1 MVSSLKIFHVGPAP
15 LISALFDALGIGK
28 ILDSVL
34 TWDEAQCKLPPSIR
48 IKALVINILAGRTPL
63 YNVERFFKFQDTD
76 NLLGQDVTHEDLND
90 DCLARALDMLAEA
103 NPKKVASTIMLNA
116 LTIEDIPLTR
126 IHADTTSI
134 SVYGEYQH
142 DEGEEDISPS
152 IRLLRGHS
160 KDHRPDLLQLKVGL
174 GVTQDGIP
182 VIGEPL
188 SGNVDDKIWNNDF
201 IKTMATHLDKVDLH
215 KVIYVADSSVVTKDN
230 LDEIAKQGLLM
241 ISRLPATFALE
252 GELKEMAWEKN
263 EWIEV
268 GKLSSAKDG
277 AAYRKAA
284 SYKVQAFTREL
295 YGRLYNFVVVY
306 STALDKRKVKAL
318 DRRIEK
324 LHEDL
329 TAAAKEIQAKEFAC
343 RPDASAAAGEFLA
356 GNANE
361 FYPVSAEVIE
371 ESRPKKRAKRGRPKK
386 GEALE
391 VETVYRVRPVI
402 GALSESAVKR
412 ARERNNCFVLI
423 TNDLLMEPPGVLR
436 EYKDQ
441 SGVETSFKFLKD
453 PTYLDA
459 IYLKK
464 ESRIEALAYVLLLAL
479 LIHRILQRRV
489 RKALETEGSHM
500 VVAGGVKTTAPTGN
514 RVLELLAPYH
524 VACVQEEGREYRVIQ
539 EIPNEE
545 PLERILRLA
554 GFTPE
559 IYVVVRPS
567 PYQRE

>member
-1 MVSSLKIFHVGPAP
+1 MGSSLKIFHAGPAP
-15 LISALFDALGIGK
+15 LISALFDTLGIGK

-34 TWDEAQCKLPPSIR
+34 PWDEAQCKLPPSIR

-63 YNVERFFKFQDTD
+63 YNVERFFKFQDTE
-76 NLLGQDVTHEDLND
+76 NLLGKGVTHEDLND

-103 NPKKVASTIMLNA
+103 NPKKVTSTIMLNA
-116 LTIEDIPLTR
+116 LAIEDIMLTR

-134 SVYGEYQH
+134 SVYGEYRH
-142 DEGEEDISPS
+142 DEEEEDSSPF

-160 KDHRPDLLQLKVGL
+160 KDHRPDLLQLKMGL

-188 SGNVDDKIWNNDF
+188 SGNVDDKIWNNNF
-201 IKTMATHLDKVDLH
+201 IKTMAAHLDKVDLH
-215 KVIYVADSSVVTKDN
+215 KVVYVADSSVVTKNN

-241 ISRLPATFALE
+241 ISRFPATFSLE
-252 GELKEMAWEKN
+252 SELKELAWEKN

-268 GKLSSAKDG
+268 GKLSSAREG

-295 YGRLYNFVVVY
+295 YGRLYNFVVVH

-318 DRRIEK
+318 DRRIEN
-324 LHEDL
+324 LHKDL
-329 TAAAKEIQAKEFAC
+329 TTAAKEMQAKEFAC
-343 RPDASAAAGEFLA
+343 KPDANAAAREFLA
-356 GNANE
+356 KHANE
-361 FYPVSAEVIE
+361 FYPMSAEVIE
-371 ESRPKKRAKRGRPKK
+371 ETRPKKRDRKGRPRK
-386 GEALE
+386 GEVVEL
-391 VETVYRVRPVI
+391 ETVYRNRPVI
-402 GALSESAVKR
+402 GALSELAVKR

-423 TNDLLMEPPGVLR
+423 TNALLMEPPDVLR
-436 EYKDQ
+436 EYKEQ
-441 SGVETSFKFLKD
+441 IGVETSFKFLKD

-479 LIHRILQRRV
+479 LLHRILQRRV
-489 RKALETEGSHM
+489 RKALEAEGSHI

-514 RVLELLAPYH
+514 RILELLAPYQ
-524 VACVQEEGREYRVIQ
+524 VLYAKEGDREYRVIQ

-545 PLERILRLA
+545 PLERILKLT
-554 GFTPE
+554 GFRSD

>member
-1 MVSSLKIFHVGPAP
+1 MAPSLKIFHAGPAP

-28 ILDSVL
+28 TLDSVL
-34 TWDEAQCKLPPSIR
+34 AWDQTQCKLPPSIR
-48 IKALVINILAGRTPL
+48 IKALVINILAGKTPL
-63 YNVERFFKFQDTD
+63 YNVERFFKFQDTE
-76 NLLGQDVTHEDLND
+76 NLLGQGVTCEDLND
-90 DCLARALDMLAEA
+90 DCLARALDMLVEA
-103 NPKKVASTIMLNA
+103 NPKKVTSTIMLTA
-116 LTIEDIPLTR
+116 LAIEDIVLNR

-142 DEGEEDISPS
+142 DEEEEDSSPF

-188 SGNVDDKIWNNDF
+188 SGNVDDKRWNNDF
-201 IKTMATHLDKVDLH
+201 IKTMAAHLDRIDLT

-241 ISRLPATFALE
+241 ISRFPATFTLE
-252 GELKEMAWEKN
+252 GELKELAWEKN
-263 EWIEV
+263 EWVEV
-268 GKLSSAKDG
+268 GKLCSARDG

-318 DRRIEK
+318 DRRIEE
-324 LHEDL
+324 LHKDL
-329 TAAAKEIQAKEFAC
+329 TTAAKEVQAKEFAC
-343 RPDASAAAGEFLA
+343 KPDASVALEEFLA
-356 GNANE
+356 KHAND
-361 FYPVSAEVIE
+361 FYPMSAEVIE
-371 ESRPKKRAKRGRPKK
+371 ETRPKKRAKKGRPKK
-386 GEALE
+386 DE
-391 VETVYRVRPVI
+391 VVELETVYRIRPVM
-402 GALSESAVKR
+402 GALSESAVKG

-423 TNDLLMEPPGVLR
+423 TNDLLMEPADVLR
-436 EYKDQ
+436 EYKEQ
-441 SGVETSFKFLKD
+441 IGVETSFKFLKD

-464 ESRIEALAYVLLLAL
+464 ESRIEALAYVLLMAL

-489 RKALETEGSHM
+489 RKALETEGSHI

-514 RVLELLAPYH
+514 RILELLAPYQ
-524 VACVQEEGREYRVIQ
+524 VLCAKEGDREYRVIQ

-554 GFTPE
+554 GFTQD

>member
-1 MVSSLKIFHVGPAP
+1 MVSSLKVFHAGPAP

-34 TWDEAQCKLPPSIR
+34 PWDQTQCKLPPSIR

-63 YNVERFFKFQDTD
+63 YNVERFFKFQDTE
-76 NLLGQDVTHEDLND
+76 NLLGQGVTHEDLND

-103 NPKKVASTIMLNA
+103 NPKKVTSTIMLNA
-116 LTIEDIPLTR
+116 LTIEDIPLTQ

-134 SVYGEYQH
+134 SVYGEYRH
-142 DEGEEDISPS
+142 DEGDDPS

-188 SGNVDDKIWNNDF
+188 SGNVDDKTWNNDF
-201 IKTMATHLDKVDLH
+201 IKTMAAHLDKVDLH
-215 KVIYVADSSVVTKDN
+215 KVLYVADSSVVTKDN
-230 LDEIAKQGLLM
+230 LDEIARQGLLM

-252 GELKEMAWEKN
+252 VELKEMAWEKN
-263 EWIEV
+263 EWVEV
-268 GKLSSAKDG
+268 GKLCSARDG

-284 SYKVQAFTREL
+284 SYKVQAFRREL
-295 YGRLYNFVVVY
+295 YGRLYNFVVVH

-318 DRRIEK
+318 DRRIEELYK
-324 LHEDL
+324 ELSI
-329 TAAAKEIQAKEFAC
+329 AAKEIQAKEFAC

-356 GNANE
+356 GNAND

-371 ESRPKKRAKRGRPKK
+371 EIRPKKRAKKGRPKK
-386 GEALE
+386 DEVMELE
-391 VETVYRVRPVI
+391 RVYRIRPVI
-402 GALSESAVKR
+402 GALSESAVER
-412 ARERNNCFVLI
+412 ARERNNCFVLM
-423 TNDLLMEPPGVLR
+423 TNALPMDPWDVLR
-436 EYKDQ
+436 EYKEQ
-441 SGVETSFKFLKD
+441 TGVETSFRFLKD

-489 RKALETEGSHM
+489 RKALESECSHI

-514 RVLELLAPYH
+514 RILELLSPYQ
-524 VACVQEEGREYRVIQ
+524 VLYAREGDREYRVIQ

-545 PLERILRLA
+545 ALERILRLA

-567 PYQRE
+567 PYQRK